1 MQKLNT
7 RQPMATSGNRLNI
20 ENKILLG
27 RSMASIRQVEAIR
40 TWSMQRQQT
49 KKCSQSFGVFVC
61 LSVCLSDFSDF
72 NLNDKLRKMLFLS
85 NFPELKEE
93 NCRSVHTARTE
104 TCPISRSVYSATTKN
119 TQNIWKQK
127 KTKQIYIRYT
137 KLQMFLSKYVGS
149 NNPYQFS

>member
-1 MQKLNT
+1 MWKLNT

-49 KKCSQSFGVFVC
+49 KKCSQSFGVFAC
-61 LSVCLSDFSDF
+61 LSVCLYDFSDF

-104 TCPISRSVYSATTKN
+104 HARSLALCI
-119 TQNIWKQK
+119 QQQQK
-127 KTKQIYIRYT
+127 THKIFGSKR
-137 KLQMFLSKYVGS
+137 KLSKYT
-149 NNPYQFS
+149 

>member
-1 MQKLNT
+1 MWKLNT

-93 NCRSVHTARTE
+93 NCRSVHTTRTE
-104 TCPISRSVYSATTKN
+104 HARSLALCIQQQQK

>member
-1 MQKLNT
+1 MWKLNT

-93 NCRSVHTARTE
+93 NCRSVDTARTE
-104 TCPISRSVYSATTKN
+104 HARSLALCIQQQQK

-149 NNPYQFS
+149 KNPYQFS